1 MSIHQITNC
10 TAPPKINPR
19 GTINKYIGL
28 FYYLFFTPLQHVYLM
43 AQGTLSLKSI
53 MYCQFSLAS
62 PQFPHTP
69 TGSGS
74 TLKCEYN
81 HTGIKKHFQVKRSH
95 VPPPCTST
103 LPAPFP
109 LSPPV
114 KTAHVIS
121 WVSDNASHSN
131 SPLFVQPLC
140 QKITRKASVLCSH
153 YHSEQYYM
161 CLKTALISWK
171 SIHASCGPGL
181 AI

>member
-1 MSIHQITNC
+1 MAVLWQRRIGMAIWRPAWGPENKTGMSIYQITNC
-10 TAPPKINPR
+10 TTAPKINPR

-28 FYYLFFTPLQHVYLM
+28 FNYLLFTPLQHVYVCVFEECNV
-43 AQGTLSLKSI
+43 LSILTG
-53 MYCQFSLAS
+53 LT
-62 PQFPHTP
+62 PVPTHPHWP
-69 TGSGS
+69 GS
-74 TLKCEYN
+74 TWKCEYN

-131 SPLFVQPLC
+131 SPLFV
-140 QKITRKASVLCSH
+140 
-153 YHSEQYYM
+153 
-161 CLKTALISWK
+161 
-171 SIHASCGPGL
+171 
-181 AI
+181 